1 MASDFFP
8 PSLFLAHSCLKIAT
22 GRKLHNWSKFYVYQ
36 LSQHHTLP
44 DVAQSH
50 SEIPQTP
57 SRFPRGTTIY
67 GTFWPIQGNWEK
79 RKQPLKMCLNGC
91 LSIAYHTPPDSIQS
105 HSENPR
111 HPPDTFQTPPR
122 QLPDTP
128 QTPSRHPR
136 QLDKFW
142 LFSVLLLFSSY
153 DCQQWWT
160 VYNFYISLL
169 TKLLSQTTCISNL
182 ALVISHNRYRHEIP
196 NTLRPSSL

>member
-1 MASDFFP
+1 MPKVYGIHHTQLDSLSVAPYDVRTLFGINGGPLEMASDFFP

-91 LSIAYHTPPDSIQS
+91 LSIAYHTPPDSIKS
-105 HSENPR
+105 HSHLSDTPQTASR
-111 HPPDTFQTPPR
+111 YPPDTFQTPEATW
-122 QLPDTP
+122 QILTIFCAA
-128 QTPSRHPR
+128 TI
-136 QLDKFW
+136 LILW
-142 LFSVLLLFSSY
+142 LSTMMNCV
-153 DCQQWWT
+153 
-160 VYNFYISLL
+160 
-169 TKLLSQTTCISNL
+169 
-182 ALVISHNRYRHEIP
+182 
-196 NTLRPSSL
+196 

>member
-1 MASDFFP
+1 MPKVYEIHHTQLDSLSVAPYDVRTLFGINGGPLEMVSDFFP

-79 RKQPLKMCLNGC
+79 RNKLSKMNLTVC
-91 LSIAYHTPPDSIQS
+91 LSIAFTSYPQTVCRVTQTT
-105 HSENPR
+105 PR
-111 HPPDTFQTPPR
+111 HLSDTFQT
-122 QLPDTP
+122 TF
-128 QTPSRHPR
+128 RHSEAPGR
-136 QLDKFW
+136 EGTSWSD
-142 LFSVLLLFSSY
+142 Y
-153 DCQQWWT
+153 
-160 VYNFYISLL
+160 
-169 TKLLSQTTCISNL
+169 SNW
-182 ALVISHNRYRHEIP
+182 IFIK
-196 NTLRPSSL
+196 